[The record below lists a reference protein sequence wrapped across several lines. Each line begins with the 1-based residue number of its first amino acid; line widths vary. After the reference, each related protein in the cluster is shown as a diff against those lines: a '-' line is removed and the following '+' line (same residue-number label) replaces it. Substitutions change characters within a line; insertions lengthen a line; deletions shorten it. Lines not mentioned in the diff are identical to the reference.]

1 MIKKIS
7 HLGIAVKNLDEAI
20 IFYQEMGFELEKV
33 EEVPSQKVKV
43 AFFPVGDV
51 RIELL
56 EATSDDSPIAKY
68 IEKRGQG
75 IHHLAFAT
83 DNIEKELKEIT
94 EKDIRVIDKTPR
106 PGAHGAKIAFLHPK
120 SVNGVLVE
128 LCSEPS
134 DKKQEE
140 KN

>member
-1 MIKKIS
+1 MIKKVS

-20 IFYQEMGFELEKV
+20 IFYQKMGFELEKI
-33 EEVPSQKVKV
+33 EEVPSQKVRV

-83 DNIEKELKEIT
+83 DNLQDQLNEIA
-94 EKDIRVIDKTPR
+94 EKDIRLIDKTPR

-120 SVNGVLVE
+120 STNGVLIE
-128 LCSEPS
+128 IC
-134 DKKQEE
+134 KE
-140 KN
+140 KE